1 MPSQPL
7 RIFVSSALF
16 FSICG
21 FTKAIHA
28 GGYAIPPQTAKAEAM
43 GGAATAGVDDPSA
56 VYVNPA
62 ALTNIEGSQIM
73 AGLTYVNTVSSIR
86 NSGVKS
92 RNLHDDDFIPNIF
105 ANYNIPNTNVSL
117 GLGSYSPFGLATSY
131 HPNSFTRYAAIRSEL
146 RTIFVTPSIAW
157 KPVSYLSVGGGVSF
171 VHSSALLSRAIFF
184 GPFGD
189 GRIRITDTANGYGY
203 NLGILAQPV
212 EQLRFGVAY
221 KSRVNLEFD
230 SADVKFVDA
239 AGAGGTPTRAKA
251 TGINVPLPPT
261 INFGIHWQVNPA
273 WGLEFQY
280 DFVRWSE
287 LEHLKAKFPVP
298 LPGLLGGFPIS
309 GFLLP
314 QNWKDASTLRF
325 GSSYKLTQN
334 VEARAGFALEETPVP
349 ASTLGPVIPGAD
361 YLSLTAGLG
370 YKWKSINVD
379 VGYMGVFYKSRRV
392 NNSVLETGGDPNA
405 LPFPGVPGKDKYRL
419 FQNLVGLHAR
429 YAF

>member
-1 MPSQPL
+1 MIQHPKLVIS
-7 RIFVSSALF
+7 FVLLYFWPVLSAAVF
-16 FSICG
+16 
-21 FTKAIHA
+21 A
-28 GGYAIPPQTAKAEAM
+28 GGYAIPPQTAKSESM

-56 VYVNPA
+56 VYFNPA
-62 ALTNIEGSQIM
+62 ALSNVESNQIM
-73 AGLTYVNTVSSIR
+73 AGLTYINTISSVR

-92 RNLHDDDFIPNIF
+92 RNLHDDDFLPNLF
-105 ANYNIPNTNVSL
+105 ANYNIPNTNLSL
-117 GLGSYSPFGLATSY
+117 GLGSYAPFGLATSY
-131 HPNSFTRYAAIRSEL
+131 HPDSFTRYAAIRSEL

-157 KPVSYLSVGGGVSF
+157 KPVPYLSIGGGVSF

-189 GRIRITDTANGYGY
+189 GKIRITDTDNAYAY
-203 NLGILAQPV
+203 NLGILIQPID
-212 EQLRFGVAY
+212 QLRLGLAY

-239 AGAGGTPTRAKA
+239 AGAGATPTRAKA

-273 WGLEFQY
+273 WDLEFQY

-314 QNWKDASTLRF
+314 QNWKDASTVRF
-325 GSSYKLTQN
+325 GTSYKLTQSL
-334 VEARAGFALEETPVP
+334 EARAGLALEETPIP

-370 YKWKSINVD
+370 YNWKSINID
-379 VGYMGVFYKSRRV
+379 LGYMAVFYKSRRV
-392 NNSVLETGGDPNA
+392 TNNVLETGGDPNA